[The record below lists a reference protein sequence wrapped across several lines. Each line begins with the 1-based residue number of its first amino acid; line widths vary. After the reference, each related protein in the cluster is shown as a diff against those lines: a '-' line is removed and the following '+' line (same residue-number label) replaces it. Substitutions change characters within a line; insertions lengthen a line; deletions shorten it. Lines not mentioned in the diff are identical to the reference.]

1 MKPVEY
7 TAPTVDSPDHE
18 QILEPVT
25 SLCQDVAPDILR
37 DFFHRMDREYF
48 QRFDSPTLARHIHL
62 AATLTPDHPCAME
75 VTETHHQHFELTIV
89 AYDYFAE
96 FATICGLL
104 SAFGLNIEEGQIYTF
119 SEAAVSSPPTK
130 SAYGDRPRPKL
141 RPGLSR
147 KKIVDVFRVQPVGNA
162 SFTPDDQVRF
172 AGELRSL
179 IGLLDEGTFEEDRHA
194 VNRH

>member
-48 QRFDSPTLARHIHL
+48 RRFDSPTIARHIHL

-119 SEAAVSSPPTK
+119 ADAPAGP
-130 SAYGDRPRPKL
+130 SAKPGYGQGQRQRAKL

-147 KKIVDVFRVQPVGNA
+147 KKIVDIFRVRPVGDA
-162 SFTPDDQVRF
+162 SFTPEDQARF
-172 AGELRSL
+172 TAELRTS
-179 IGLLDEGTFEEDRHA
+179 
-194 VNRH
+194 VS